1 MSTFSKAGFD
11 AVKYAA
17 SRPSYPPQLYAHI
30 LKQHGP
36 PPGSPRP
43 TTLLDLGCGPG
54 LSTFEFVEGFDRVV
68 GLDPGAGM
76 VKAAR
81 GILDERRADG
91 FAQGKGVKFEQGKG
105 EELKGIVGDGEVDLV
120 VAGKQQT
127 SATPKPGSDRAKQAN
142 IDRM

>member
-11 AVKYAA
+11 AIKYAA
-17 SRPSYPPQLYAHI
+17 CRPSYPPQLYAHI
-30 LKQHGP
+30 LNHHGP
-36 PPGSPRP
+36 APTSPRP

-81 GILDERRADG
+81 DILGERRAGG
-91 FAQGKGVKFEQGKG
+91 FAEGKEVRFEQGKG
-105 EELKGIVGDGEVDLV
+105 EELSGIVGVGEVDLV
-120 VAGKQQT
+120 VAGK
-127 SATPKPGSDRAKQAN
+127 
-142 IDRM
+142 